1 MIQQTALSTAC
12 SRRNFLASLSAHEG
26 HNPQFEFLRPTH
38 SLFGYFNQLV
48 EQYRKIINPTD
59 ELLKR
64 LKKAIENDARWKT
77 LEVARQH
84 AKWEKNKREREQRR
98 YDDQEAER
106 RMYIRFSMLHF
117 STELFLLLF

>member
-12 SRRNFLASLSAHEG
+12 SRRNFLASLSTREG

-48 EQYRKIINPTD
+48 EQYRKIIYPPK
-59 ELLKR
+59 ELLER
-64 LKKAIENDARWKT
+64 LKRATEQDARWKI

-98 YDDQEAER
+98 QDDQEADR
-106 RMYIRFSMLHF
+106 RMCMR
-117 STELFLLLF
+117 LLRSF